1 MQSGDVTE
9 SAAELLDEP
18 AEQEATPPAEAEPEQ
33 ETEPAPSEA
42 APEQE
47 EVPPVEQPKKRTRK
61 KGKAKAEPPATEQ
74 AGEEKQEEPEETAE
88 EKARRECRELNALC
102 AVLSEKVGAVLQ
114 GDIEFESLV
123 SALQASTV
131 EYDEISARLK
141 RKRKTGELTRR
152 SKRRLRRAGKDVKK
166 HRQDLNVF
174 MYYHDVNLLLLESPQ
189 SYACMLCQNRQLIE
203 TEDGKQI
210 CRLRLEMSEAES
222 EE

>member
-33 ETEPAPSEA
+33 EAPA
-42 APEQE
+42 EQARK
-47 EVPPVEQPKKRTRK
+47 PARK
-61 KGKAKAEPPATEQ
+61 KGKAKAEPPAEEQTTE
-74 AGEEKQEEPEETAE
+74 EEPEETAE

-123 SALQASTV
+123 SALQAATV
-131 EYDEISARLK
+131 EYDELSVRLK
-141 RKRKTGELTRR
+141 HKRKTGELTRR

-203 TEDGKQI
+203 TEDGDQI
-210 CRLRLEMSEAES
+210 CRLRLEQEAGNDD
-222 EE
+222 

>member
-9 SAAELLDEP
+9 NAADLFDDAEQEKEPAPAGAKPEQEASPPAEIASAQGKAPP
-18 AEQEATPPAEAEPEQ
+18 AEQEKKPSRKKGRAKTEPPAEEQ
-33 ETEPAPSEA
+33 T
-42 APEQE
+42 
-47 EVPPVEQPKKRTRK
+47 T
-61 KGKAKAEPPATEQ
+61 
-74 AGEEKQEEPEETAE
+74 EEKPEETAE

-123 SALQASTV
+123 SALQAATV
-131 EYDEISARLK
+131 EYDELSVRLK
-141 RKRKTGELTRR
+141 HKRKTGELTRR

-203 TEDGKQI
+203 TEDGDQV
-210 CRLRLEMSEAES
+210 CRLRLKLSAAET

>member
-1 MQSGDVTE
+1 MQSGDVAE

-203 TEDGKQI
+203 TDDGEQI
-210 CRLRLEMSEAES
+210 CRLRLEMSAAET

>member
-1 MQSGDVTE
+1 MQSGDVAE

-203 TEDGKQI
+203 TENGEQI
-210 CRLRLEMSEAES
+210 CRLRLEMSEAET

>member
-1 MQSGDVTE
+1 MQGEITE
-9 SAAELLDEP
+9 SAADLLDEP
-18 AEQEATPPAEAEPEQ
+18 AEQESTPPAAAESEQETESIPAEEPLEQEETPPAE
-33 ETEPAPSEA
+33 
-42 APEQE
+42 
-47 EVPPVEQPKKRTRK
+47 QPKKPARK
-61 KGKAKAEPPATEQ
+61 KGKAKAEPPAEEQ
-74 AGEEKQEEPEETAE
+74 AAEEDPAETAE

-141 RKRKTGELTRR
+141 HKRKTGELTRR

-203 TEDGKQI
+203 TEDGEQV
-210 CRLRLEMSEAES
+210 CRLRLEMSDGAD

>member
-203 TEDGKQI
+203 TEDGEQI
-210 CRLRLEMSEAES
+210 CRLRLEMSEAET

>member
-1 MQSGDVTE
+1 MRGTFG
-9 SAAELLDEP
+9 
-18 AEQEATPPAEAEPEQ
+18 
-33 ETEPAPSEA
+33 
-42 APEQE
+42 
-47 EVPPVEQPKKRTRK
+47 
-61 KGKAKAEPPATEQ
+61 KGRGGVA
-74 AGEEKQEEPEETAE
+74 
-88 EKARRECRELNALC
+88 
-102 AVLSEKVGAVLQ
+102 

-141 RKRKTGELTRR
+141 HKRKTGELTRR

-203 TEDGKQI
+203 TEDGDQI
-210 CRLRLEMSEAES
+210 CRLRLEQEAGNDD
-222 EE
+222 

>member
-1 MQSGDVTE
+1 MQSGDVAE

-18 AEQEATPPAEAEPEQ
+18 AEQDATPPAEAEPEQ

-47 EVPPVEQPKKRTRK
+47 EAPPAEQPKKPTRK
-61 KGKAKAEPPATEQ
+61 KGKAKAEPPAAEQ

-141 RKRKTGELTRR
+141 HKRKTGELTRR

-189 SYACMLCQNRQLIE
+189 SYACMLCQNRQMIE
-203 TEDGKQI
+203 TEDGDQL
-210 CRLRLEMSEAES
+210 CRLRLETEGISER
-222 EE
+222 